1 MQTNIQFVAQ
11 PEWRAMSLHFEDTYI
26 IKNKPI
32 MVSDNGKQTRWNLP
46 LIENAEV
53 ATATN

>member
-1 MQTNIQFVAQ
+1 
-11 PEWRAMSLHFEDTYI
+11 MSLHFEDTYI

-32 MVSDNGKQTRWNLP
+32 MVSDNSKQTRWNLP